1 MKNFW
6 MNFFFSSRRRHT
18 RSLRDWSSDVCSSD
32 LLWAEAAAA
41 GLDGED
47 ALRMLTIDG
56 ARALGLDR
64 EIGSLEVGKQ
74 ADLAVFPSTALH
86 RPPPFSSALLT
97 VVAGRPVRGY
107 IPA

>member
-1 MKNFW
+1 M
-6 MNFFFSSRRRHT
+6 SAG
-18 RSLRDWSSDVCSSD
+18 DVS
-32 LLWAEAAAA
+32 LWAEAAAA
-41 GLDGED
+41 GLDGAD

-86 RPPPFSSALLT
+86 RPPPSCSALLT

-107 IPA
+107 IPAQ